1 MVAIPTNM
9 CGDEIHI
16 LQRSCKDQCI
26 WGFFLFVYWS
36 VSIFVFPNIVH
47 NFFLSSNKDIFLVG
61 GQNCI
66 VPDYGHLKVLDY
78 KISGTVDSLFY
89 MST

>member
-1 MVAIPTNM
+1 M

-36 VSIFVFPNIVH
+36 VSIFVVPNI
-47 NFFLSSNKDIFLVG
+47 KDIFLVG